1 MSKNI
6 IINGKTY
13 SGVSIIRSKTSGG
26 NTDFKDVDEIVSPSG
41 TINITTNGTH
51 DVTNYASAEVQVPVG
66 ITPSGALDITSNGTH
81 DVTNYASVNVNVE
94 SGGSFSATEL
104 PVTYYDAGAI
114 SSMTITDVDGTVTE
128 GTTSNSAAARFIQYG
143 GILVATPSLDWT
155 GTIFIRYTGS
165 ASAGF
170 VSTWIASAFNVLV
183 NNQAQARCIGGF
195 GRSMG
200 SSNWQANCKVMHA
213 SSVTINGTTHT
224 NNGNGYIVIN
234 AYSTSN
240 KFSADYKATYI
251 AQSYF

>member
-6 IINGKTY
+6 IINGTTY
-13 SGVSIIRSKTSGG
+13 SGVSIVRLKTGG
-26 NTDFKDVDEIVSPSG
+26 GSADFKDIDETASPSG
-41 TINITTNGTH
+41 SVTITTNGTH

-81 DVTNYASVNVNVE
+81 DVTNYASVNVNVK

-114 SSMTITDVDGTVTE
+114 SSMTITDVDGTITE
-128 GTTSNSAAARFIQYG
+128 GATSNSAAARFIQYG

-155 GTIFIRYTGS
+155 GTIFIRYVGS
-165 ASAGF
+165 GTASF
-170 VSTWIASAFNVLV
+170 ISTWIASAFNVLV
-183 NNQAQARCIGGF
+183 NNSVQARCLGGF

-200 SSNWQANCKVMHA
+200 NSVWPANCKVIHA
-213 SSVTINGTTHT
+213 SSVTINGTTYT
-224 NNGNGYIVIN
+224 NNGNGYIVFN
-234 AYSTSN
+234 AYGTSS
-240 KFSADYKATYI
+240 KYSADYKATYI

>member
-41 TINITTNGTH
+41 TVN
-51 DVTNYASAEVQVPVG
+51 
-66 ITPSGALDITSNGTH
+66 ITSNGTH
-81 DVTNYASVNVNVE
+81 DVTKYASAHVHVE

-114 SSMTITDVDGTVTE
+114 SSMTITDVDGTITE

-155 GTIFIRYTGS
+155 GTIFIRYIGS
-165 ASAGF
+165 GKAGF

-183 NNQAQARCIGGF
+183 NDSVQARCLGGF

-200 SSNWQANCKVMHA
+200 SSTWPPNCKVIHA

-224 NNGNGYIVIN
+224 NNGNGYIVFN
-234 AYSTSN
+234 AYSTSA
-240 KFSADYKATYI
+240 KYSADYKATYI

>member
-13 SGVSIIRSKTSGG
+13 SGISTIRSKTSGG
-26 NTDFKDVDEIVSPSG
+26 TTDFKDVDEIL
-41 TINITTNGTH
+41 
-51 DVTNYASAEVQVPVG
+51 
-66 ITPSGALDITSNGTH
+66 TPSGSITITSNGTH
-81 DVTNYASVNVNVE
+81 DVTNYASAIVNVE

-104 PVTYYDAGAI
+104 PITYYGAGAI
-114 SSMTITDVDGTVTE
+114 SSMTITNVDGSTIE
-128 GTTSNSAAARFIQYG
+128 SATSNSAAARFVQYG

-200 SSNWQANCKVMHA
+200 SSDWNANCKVIHA
-213 SSVTINGTTHT
+213 SSVTIDGTVHT
-224 NNGNGYIVIN
+224 NNGNGYIVLN
-234 AYSTSN
+234 GYSTAN
-240 KFSADYKATYI
+240 KFSADFKASYI
-251 AQSYF
+251 AESYF

>member
-6 IINGKTY
+6 IINGTTY
-13 SGVSIIRSKTSGG
+13 SGVSIVRLKTGG
-26 NTDFKDVDEIVSPSG
+26 GAADFKDIDETTSPSG
-41 TINITTNGTH
+41 SVTITSNGTH

-66 ITPSGALDITSNGTH
+66 IVPSGALDITSNGTH

-104 PVTYYDAGAI
+104 PVTYYDAGTI
-114 SSMTITDVDGTVTE
+114 SSMTITDVDGTITE

-155 GTIFIRYTGS
+155 GTIFIRYVGS
-165 ASAGF
+165 GKASF
-170 VSTWIASAFNVLV
+170 LSTWIASAFNVLANDSV
-183 NNQAQARCIGGF
+183 QTRCLGGF

-200 SSNWQANCKVMHA
+200 SNTWPANCKVIHA

-224 NNGNGYIVIN
+224 NNGNGYIVFN
-234 AYSTSN
+234 AYGTSN